1 MKVEKESGSI
11 AQGIS
16 EYASFEMFQRGKLHN
31 YWKLIKPLSIFL
43 VQPLDIELGYSF
55 SGALSFKHVN

>member
-1 MKVEKESGSI
+1 MGKES

-16 EYASFEMFQRGKLHN
+16 EYAYFEISLHN

-55 SGALSFKHVN
+55 SGALSFKYVN